1 MILYF
6 YLELGVVMD
15 HLFVSSLAAER
26 NMQMQ
31 SNSEQITSNTDWFA
45 RYEAWYS
52 LLQEAERLY
61 EQKGL
66 AELYD
71 KVGQACLDDPE
82 LTQQL
87 LPELVAGLCFETSGN
102 REKAGQCYENI
113 LTQWDEMKGRI
124 EDLESPLESVIYSR
138 SLYLQF
144 TFAALKCERKDLFTE
159 IIDHQLKGI
168 DTIARDLKKYED
180 DDIPCEDIRGLLMYG
195 VSLYHVSKTILGR
208 HASEVVKMKEQYP
221 FLKKDFLDLPDRWK
235 KLVFN
240 LEEMRVEQEGYFYS
254 IYNAFFATS
263 PGEMIRRFEKCHP

>member
-1 MILYF
+1 VSHI
-6 YLELGVVMD
+6 
-15 HLFVSSLAAER
+15 FVSSLAAEC
-26 NMQMQ
+26 NMQTQ
-31 SNSEQITSNTDWFA
+31 SYAEQITSDTDWFA

-102 REKAGQCYENI
+102 REKAGQCYEHMLI
-113 LTQWDEMKGRI
+113 QWDEMKGRI
-124 EDLESPLESVIYSR
+124 ENLESLESVIYSR

-144 TFAALKCERKDLFTE
+144 TFAALKCERKDLFVE
-159 IIDHQLKGI
+159 IIKHQLKGI
-168 DTIARDLKKYED
+168 DAIARNLNEYES
-180 DDIPCEDIRGLLMYG
+180 DDIPCKDIRGLLMYG

-221 FLKKDFLDLPDRWK
+221 FLNKDFLDLPDQWK
-235 KLVFN
+235 SILFD
-240 LEEMRVEQEGYFYS
+240 LEKMRVEQEGYLYS

-263 PGEMIRRFEKCHP
+263 PGEMIRRFEKCRP